1 MAEVTIRNSYKDLYS
16 HAAKLV
22 PDWFVKDANL
32 KNLASLL
39 GSNLMAT
46 ERGMY
51 HQPTQNTTKKTISR
65 YLLKISLLSKI
76 EEH

>member
-22 PDWFVKDANL
+22 LDWFVKDANL

-51 HQPTQNTTKKTISR
+51 HHQPTQNTTKETISR
-65 YLLKISLLSKI
+65 YLLKISLLSKD
-76 EEH
+76 